1 MSLQLIAKQMEA
13 KGRNGDSVLVHMTTG
28 EVAGLQKLAE
38 TAGGS
43 LSVNP
48 ETGLV
53 EANFLK
59 QMLPTLVG
67 AGVGYM
73 TMNPM
78 YGAMAGAAV
87 GGYQANRAGRDV
99 GEGMVMGGLGGY
111 GGATLGSSLQ
121 AAGAPA
127 TVTTEAAKQAGTKT
141 TNNMLTNAVMSQ
153 AMAGQPTPPIT
164 NPLFVDPATAQQQAM
179 ASAPLQTPST
189 TAGSGQLASQ
199 TPINTQAPSN
209 VPAEA
214 PTKFSELSYGDR
226 FKRGLGG
233 VEAMSTEEGRD
244 KAYRAAG
251 GSEGIIRAL
260 MFAGL
265 PALYGARTKVPH
277 PYGLLS
283 ADINKRGFAAAEGGE
298 VGFFSGGQTTGAIAQ
313 AMANRPFIIDPAT
326 GNVIRNPNLPPPA
339 PAPAPTTF
347 ADMGG
352 RGDGYTPNADFDT
365 PEKQR
370 AYYADRPNQA
380 NIVGIVQDLIG
391 MTPIGAL
398 QNRLDPE
405 GVAASKATVQQAPA
419 PVVDRIGMEPGQS
432 DGIGGGLG
440 SSAGMAGAS
449 EGGAGSTAA
458 TKESPDGPDGANAGD
473 GSVDSGD
480 HHAAQGGL
488 LGLAKG
494 GLKEGGFVVPA
505 DVVAFLGGGNS
516 DNGAEKIERMFP
528 NAMYIDGP
536 DGGQEDTVKTSIEGK
551 QPARV
556 AHGEVY
562 IPPQDV
568 KRAGGAKV
576 LYAMLDRVRVA
587 ATGSKKQIKP
597 VSLERAMA

>member
-13 KGRNGDSVLVHMTTG
+13 KGRNGDSVLVHMTPG

-38 TAGGS
+38 SAGGS

-67 AGVGYM
+67 AGVGFF
-73 TMNPM
+73 TANPM
-78 YGAMAGAAV
+78 LGAAAGAAV
-87 GGYQANRAGRDV
+87 GGYQAKRAGQDV
-99 GEGMVMGGLGGY
+99 GAGMVMGGLGGY
-111 GGATLGSSLQ
+111 GGHTLSTGFL

-141 TNNMLTNAVMSQ
+141 ANNMLTNAVMSQ
-153 AMAGQPTPPIT
+153 AMGGQPTPPIT

-179 ASAPLQTPST
+179 ASAPLQTPYT
-189 TAGSGQLASQ
+189 TAGSGA
-199 TPINTQAPSN
+199 NASN
-209 VPAEA
+209 VQVPASGIAPPTPTAPMGFIDRAKSGFAGMETEA
-214 PTKFSELSYGDR
+214 
-226 FKRGLGG
+226 
-233 VEAMSTEEGRD
+233 GRD
-244 KAYRAAG
+244 KAFKAMG
-251 GSEGIIRAL
+251 GSEGIMRML
-260 MFAGL
+260 MMAGL
-265 PALYGARTKVPH
+265 PAMYGARTSVPH
-277 PYGLLS
+277 PYPLLS
-283 ADINKRGFAAAEGGE
+283 ADVNKRGFADGGE
-298 VGFFSGGQTTGAIAQ
+298 VGFFTGGGTGQ
-313 AMANRPFIIDPAT
+313 GNGLLGSLVDNRPFIIDPVT
-326 GNVIRNPNLPPPA
+326 GNVIRNPNLKVLA

-370 AYYADRPNQA
+370 AYYAERPNEA
-380 NIVGIVQDLIG
+380 NITRIGQEIFG
-391 MTPIGAL
+391 MTPLGMIQNAAVPDFVSAQRAL
-398 QNRLDPE
+398 TE
-405 GVAASKATVQQAPA
+405 QAPA
-419 PVVDRIGMEPGQS
+419 PVADRIGMEPGQS

-440 SSAGMAGAS
+440 SSAGSGYVGGTDINDAEMAGISSNAVS
-449 EGGAGSTAA
+449 QQAGEDVGGD
-458 TKESPDGPDGANAGD
+458 PVGD
-473 GSVDSGD
+473 GESL
-480 HHAAQGGL
+480 AQGGL